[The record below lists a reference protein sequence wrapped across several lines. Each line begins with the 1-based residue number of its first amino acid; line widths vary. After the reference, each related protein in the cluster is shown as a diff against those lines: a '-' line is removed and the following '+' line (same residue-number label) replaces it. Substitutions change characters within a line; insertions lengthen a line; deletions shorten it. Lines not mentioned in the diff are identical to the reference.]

1 MHLTKELHILR
12 AHLVHYESLLEDFR
26 KSVVFLVE
34 TLNMPGHDQNQE
46 NSASLMKKECNDML
60 SEIERLKMSR
70 QMQDMRL
77 SNVINLVR
85 VKLMILSLVDI
96 LVSAY

>member
-1 MHLTKELHILR
+1 
-12 AHLVHYESLLEDFR
+12 
-26 KSVVFLVE
+26 
-34 TLNMPGHDQNQE
+34 MPGHDQNQE

-70 QMQDMRL
+70 QIQDMRL